1 MTLPSSP
8 PHHSSKDRCSK
19 DRSSENSPAQ
29 DDASLEQALTK
40 SQMQQKKLNQ
50 LTFAMAVIM
59 AIFISLI
66 VANQN
71 LYSMA
76 TTFIAALIF
85 LLAASVYQ
93 RSMLLLTPLILLYS
107 LADNFLSH
115 GMQFHQARLTLQVA
129 ALIIFTGIFYLSRRS
144 LLNVIRALDK
154 PE

>member
-1 MTLPSSP
+1 MNTTPSSP
-8 PHHSSKDRCSK
+8 HKPSKHSPSQHDVSKHEPLLEHALAKSK
-19 DRSSENSPAQ
+19 Q
-29 DDASLEQALTK
+29 
-40 SQMQQKKLNQ
+40 QQKRLNQ
-50 LTFAMAVIM
+50 LTLIIAIMM

-66 VANQN
+66 AANQN

-76 TTFIAALIF
+76 ATFSAALIF

-115 GMQFHQARLTLQVA
+115 GMQFHQARFTLQFA

-144 LLNVIRALDK
+144 LLNFINLLQK
-154 PE
+154 P

>member
-8 PHHSSKDRCSK
+8 QHDSSKDHSLK
-19 DRSSENSPAQ
+19 NSSTP
-29 DDASLEQALTK
+29 DDASLEHALAN
-40 SQMQQKKLNQ
+40 SQLQQKRLNQ

-66 VANQN
+66 AANQN

-76 TTFIAALIF
+76 ATLIASLIF

-115 GMQFHQARLTLQVA
+115 GMQFHQARFTLQFA

-144 LLNVIRALDK
+144 LLNFINLMHK
-154 PE
+154 P

>member
-8 PHHSSKDRCSK
+8 QHDSSKDHCLK
-19 DRSSENSPAQ
+19 NSSTP
-29 DDASLEQALTK
+29 DDASLEHALAN
-40 SQMQQKKLNQ
+40 SQLQQKRLNQ

-66 VANQN
+66 AANQN

-76 TTFIAALIF
+76 ATLIASLIF

-115 GMQFHQARLTLQVA
+115 DMQFHQARFTLQFA

-144 LLNVIRALDK
+144 LFNFINVMHK
-154 PE
+154 P